1 VTGAGSGIGRAT
13 AKRLAQEGALVIAT
27 DMVQSRLDELVRE
40 AAPGDV
46 TAVPG
51 DITSEATVAA
61 LVAAANGRIDVLANV
76 AGIMDGFLPAGEVD
90 DATWERVIAVNLT
103 AVFRLTR
110 AVLPLMLS
118 QGRGSIVNVAS
129 EAAFRGS
136 AAGAAYTSS
145 KHAVVGLTRSTAF
158 IYAPNGIRANAV
170 APGPVRTNIDAPMKS
185 PLAAA
190 RLGPLFQTNVPPVA
204 EPEQLAAA
212 ITWLASDDAAN
223 VTGIVLASDG
233 GWSAL

>member
-1 VTGAGSGIGRAT
+1 
-13 AKRLAQEGALVIAT
+13 
-27 DMVQSRLDELVRE
+27 MVQSRLDELVRE

-46 TAVPG
+46 TPVPG

-118 QGRGSIVNVAS
+118 QGLVAHCQ
-129 EAAFRGS
+129 E
-136 AAGAAYTSS
+136 
-145 KHAVVGLTRSTAF
+145 V
-158 IYAPNGIRANAV
+158 
-170 APGPVRTNIDAPMKS
+170 
-185 PLAAA
+185 
-190 RLGPLFQTNVPPVA
+190 
-204 EPEQLAAA
+204 
-212 ITWLASDDAAN
+212 
-223 VTGIVLASDG
+223 
-233 GWSAL
+233 

>member
-1 VTGAGSGIGRAT
+1 M
-13 AKRLAQEGALVIAT
+13 IAT
-27 DMVQSRLDELVRE
+27 DMVRSRLDELARD
-40 AAPGDV
+40 AAPADV
-46 TAVPG
+46 TSVPG
-51 DITSEATVAA
+51 DITSDATVAA
-61 LVAAANGRIDVLANV
+61 LIAAANGRIDVLANV

-110 AVLPLMLS
+110 AVLPLMLR
-118 QGRGSIVNVAS
+118 QGSGSIVNVAS

-170 APGPVRTNIDAPMKS
+170 APGPVRTNIEAPMKS

-190 RLGPLFQTNVPPVA
+190 RLGPLFQTNLPPVA